1 VREITAV
8 LPLQY
13 SHYLQRDIPSPAPLT
28 SFLSL
33 HCLVTYMEALEE
45 RKYHTIIL
53 GTDTTLSILSAYFP
67 PSALARSGQKV
78 LHLDSCEYYGGADAS
93 LTLPEFLAFMS
104 AGDQPPFVQKE
115 VLVSPPTSPD
125 FQSLSRKFVID
136 LQPRLQYGAG
146 SAVELMVQGGVSQYL
161 EFKPVTTGVM
171 WLGDRFQQIPSDH
184 QDVLRDERL
193 TAGEKAALLLLV
205 DKVSRMTEYQGTFQ
219 ALVQESGLT
228 PFLQNVLLHGI
239 LLQSEP
245 AEELTVAEA
254 AERIKVRTRQKH
266 VASLNLYRKDSPML
280 YPLFGSSDIS
290 QAFCRLAA
298 VFGATYVVTPS
309 VTLGQIATLPTGEV
323 TISTSLGLLECD
335 RIIAS
340 PKYHYLNPTATT
352 TVLSQY
358 LRSVTIST
366 QILYPSDVPVLL
378 SIPPSTLSPLP
389 VFILQITNATSCV
402 PADFA
407 LYYCWTRVSDYS
419 QGRTALDQVQLLIPG
434 EIILRAIYTQNVQNV
449 TTTGGITV
457 INDLFRGID
466 IDFNIVSTT

>member
-1 VREITAV
+1 M
-8 LPLQY
+8 
-13 SHYLQRDIPSPAPLT
+13 D
-28 SFLSL
+28 
-33 HCLVTYMEALEE
+33 ALEE

-78 LHLDSCEYYGGADAS
+78 LHLDSCEYYGGTDAS
-93 LTLPEFLAFMS
+93 LTLPEFLTFMA
-104 AGDQPPFVQKE
+104 AGDQSSFVQKE

-125 FQSLSRKFVID
+125 FQSLSRKFVLD

-146 SAVELMVQGGVSQYL
+146 LAVELMVQGGVSQYL

-193 TAGEKAALLLLV
+193 SAGEKAALLLLV

-219 ALVQESGLT
+219 ALVQESGLS
-228 PFLQNVLLHGI
+228 PFLQNVLLYGI
-239 LLQSEP
+239 LLQSDSVED
-245 AEELTVAEA
+245 LTVAEA
-254 AERIKVRTRQKH
+254 AERIKVRYRQKH

-298 VFGATYVVTPS
+298 VFGATYVVTPA
-309 VTLGQIATLPTGEV
+309 VTFGPITTLPTGEM
-323 TISTSLGLLECD
+323 TLSTSLGLLECD
-335 RIIAS
+335 RIITS
-340 PKYHYLNPTATT
+340 PKYSHLDPSAST

-366 QILYPSDVPVLL
+366 QVLYESEVPVLL
-378 SIPPSTLSPLP
+378 SIPPSTLSPVP
-389 VFILQITNATSCV
+389 VFVLQITNATSCV
-402 PADFA
+402 PAGFA
-407 LYYCWTRVSDYS
+407 LYYSWTRVGDYS
-419 QGRTALDQVQLLIPG
+419 QGRVALDQVNLLIPG
-434 EIILRAIYTQNVQNV
+434 EVILRAIYTQNVQNV
-449 TTTGGITV
+449 SATSGITV
-457 INDLFRGID
+457 VNDLFKGID
-466 IDFNIVSTT
+466 SDVNIVTAK